1 MLEGV
6 RITPCIVLF
15 LTQFPLNTSSM
26 SASKTF
32 RLVLIKPS
40 RYDDNGYVVQWVR
53 SIIPSNTLAT
63 LYGLAL
69 DCASRKVLGD
79 DVEIV
84 IDAYDEPNTIIP
96 LKKIIRDIQRADAG
110 MVGLVGVQSNQFP
123 RSVDIA
129 RPLREAGI
137 PVVIGGFHV
146 SGCLS
151 MLPDMQ
157 VDIQKAMDMG
167 IAIYAGE
174 AEGRFDMVLRDV
186 WEGKLNPLYNYLDDL
201 PELAGAV
208 IPFLPKFCPRNT
220 LTRPLRDWGVWMQDG
235 GVPFN
240 VVFAPSSMSKVKSH
254 GAERRMMSKVLFGRT
269 LPKGSIDF
277 LSRMMTL
284 PAIKI
289 GRRSSIG

>member
-1 MLEGV
+1 M
-6 RITPCIVLF
+6 
-15 LTQFPLNTSSM
+15 
-26 SASKTF
+26 
-32 RLVLIKPS
+32 
-40 RYDDNGYVVQWVR
+40 
-53 SIIPSNTLAT
+53 
-63 LYGLAL
+63 
-69 DCASRKVLGD
+69 
-79 DVEIV
+79 
-84 IDAYDEPNTIIP
+84 IDAYDEPNTSIP
-96 LKKIIRDIQRADAG
+96 IKKIIRDIQRADAG
-110 MVGLVGVQSNQFP
+110 MVGLVGVQTNQFP

-208 IPFLPKFCPRNT
+208 VPLLPKEYLEKTIEGLGSLDAGR
-220 LTRPLRDWGVWMQDG
+220 G
-235 GVPFN
+235 GL
-240 VVFAPSSMSKVKSH
+240 SM
-254 GAERRMMSKVLFGRT
+254 
-269 LPKGSIDF
+269 
-277 LSRMMTL
+277 
-284 PAIKI
+284 
-289 GRRSSIG
+289 